1 MPTEPA
7 QLILAVFEITLL
19 LAGACLCFGL
29 TFNPGQRIRWLGT
42 NRLPP
47 WPVTLPEF
55 ALFAALIFLSG
66 FFLQAGGQLLLGDFI
81 AKTVDR
87 TGLEVL
93 VYGAGFHG
101 GALLGWLLFPT
112 LRKHWHADYGAEPPP
127 QPVMAPALPWP
138 KVLFYAGG
146 TLLVALPVL
155 SLLSLGWTFLL
166 RKMGLPDDPQETI
179 AIFANTKS
187 PLVVAGMFVVACIL
201 APLNEELLFRG
212 GLYRFCRQRLG
223 RGWALLI
230 SGCLFGALHANWA
243 GFLPL
248 ALLGVGLAIV
258 YEATGSIR
266 VAVVAH
272 GLFNLNTILIVLSG
286 LPGST

>member
-1 MPTEPA
+1 MPTEPV
-7 QLILAVFEITLL
+7 QLILAAFEITLL
-19 LAGACLCFGL
+19 LVGTFLACRLA
-29 TFNPGQRIRWLGT
+29 FNPVHRVLWLDT

-55 ALFAALIFLSG
+55 VLFAALIFLSG
-66 FFLQAGGQLLLGDFI
+66 FLFQAGGRLLFGDSMARAI
-81 AKTVDR
+81 DR
-87 TGLEVL
+87 PGLEVL

-112 LRKHWHADYGAEPPP
+112 LHRYIHADYGGVPPP
-127 QPVMAPALPWP
+127 APAKPPALPWP
-138 KVLFYAGG
+138 KVMLHAGG

-155 SLLSLGWTFLL
+155 SLLSLGWTELL
-166 RKMGLPDDPQETI
+166 RAIGLPDDPQATI

-187 PLVVAGMFVVACIL
+187 PLVVAGMLVVACVI
-201 APLNEELLFRG
+201 APLNEELLFRA
-212 GLYRFCRQRLG
+212 GLYRFCRQHLG

-230 SGCLFGALHANWA
+230 SGCLFGALHANWV

-248 ALLGVGLAIV
+248 SVLGVGLAIV

-286 LPGST
+286 LPQ